1 MLKNKFISS
10 LLLFKANF
18 VYQWAQ
24 VIQLASSMFLP
35 GRWRPHSQAPL
46 HGRVG
51 GNSGNKVGSSG
62 SKTSTRLP
70 KLTAVF
76 LSSAGASLCR
86 KETGV
91 PCALTRVCCI
101 SIIAMFFLGGV
112 PSGRLCGGE
121 RCLSPLDFSS
131 RQRRSLF
138 VPLGAGERRKASP
151 QGTTGRGKRRSFRF
165 SHLPSPRAN
174 YFSLLFFRVPVGT
187 LSLLKR
193 AHRGF
198 IVSLPRGHVRKER
211 VTKP

>member
-1 MLKNKFISS
+1 MGLQGPKPQRAYRSS
-10 LLLFKANF
+10 QLYFSPPQGPLCVARRRGSPAHLRAFAVFRLLL
-18 VYQWAQ
+18 
-24 VIQLASSMFLP
+24 
-35 GRWRPHSQAPL
+35 
-46 HGRVG
+46 
-51 GNSGNKVGSSG
+51 
-62 SKTSTRLP
+62 
-70 KLTAVF
+70 
-76 LSSAGASLCR
+76 C
-86 KETGV
+86 
-91 PCALTRVCCI
+91 
-101 SIIAMFFLGGV
+101 FFRGGV

-121 RCLSPLDFSS
+121 RCLSPLDFSPRHDFS
-131 RQRRSLF
+131 PRQSRSLF

>member
-1 MLKNKFISS
+1 MSSSHSVSKFHVSSRLLTTSFPGPSPWTSRRELWEQGCVFRVQNLNAPTEAHSCIS
-10 LLLFKANF
+10 LLRRGLF
-18 VYQWAQ
+18 V
-24 VIQLASSMFLP
+24 
-35 GRWRPHSQAPL
+35 SQGDEGPL
-46 HGRVG
+46 R
-51 GNSGNKVGSSG
+51 
-62 SKTSTRLP
+62 TYARL
-70 KLTAVF
+70 LYFDYCYV
-76 LSSAGASLCR
+76 
-86 KETGV
+86 
-91 PCALTRVCCI
+91 
-101 SIIAMFFLGGV
+101 FLGGV

-121 RCLSPLDFSS
+121 RCLSPLVFSPRHDFTP
-131 RQRRSLF
+131 RQSRSLF

-211 VTKP
+211 VAKP